1 MLSQASAPAGSFLK
15 PFWFWKFCKGLRVAK
30 TQGEMLFAV
39 ARAFFISAITGNAA
53 PQTQIPAIA
62 TFLQDD
68 VPFGDLLS
76 GSIRQSQRQG
86 FAVNPESLT
95 QVELM
100 LDPIPS
106 DVTLKSD
113 GMEVVDLADFL
124 EANGVHP
131 ENAAVDQHEI
141 RMGVGRAMLSFLE
154 QRFGREIIHL
164 ADTSR
169 VSGGAIY
176 GEATVRDTGSE
187 TLRNAHH
194 VIHVDKEWTGISRLT
209 GENGTQGGVR
219 ATVRAQWPL
228 AEEDFTSRGYDF
240 EDYVRLVHAQDPGM
254 VNLWVSLTPG
264 ELRQHPM
271 AFLLNS
277 AKAESA
283 FSSAPDLNDVASTMH
298 SQIQNLSKIQWEN
311 FKSFLSFSL
320 LQSLNCIYIYIYTYL
335 LISPCI
341 YVCVLYIYRYVYTY
355 SLVFGEQRN
364 FNDTITVLREK
375 ITSKQT
381 ARWGVVPEMTF
392 GQALL
397 FLACHLVNNGDSKR
411 KSNSNMNLK
420 NTCLLGL

>member
-1 MLSQASAPAGSFLK
+1 
-15 PFWFWKFCKGLRVAK
+15 
-30 TQGEMLFAV
+30 MLFAA
-39 ARAFFISAITGNAA
+39 ARAFFISAVTSSAA
-53 PQTQIPAIA
+53 PQTQIPQTQIPAIA

-68 VPFGDLLS
+68 MPFGDLLS
-76 GSIRQSQRQG
+76 GSIRQSERQG

-95 QVELM
+95 EVELM

-106 DVTLKSD
+106 DVTLKGD

-124 EANGVHP
+124 EENGVNP

-277 AKAESA
+277 AKEESA

-298 SQIQNLSKIQWEN
+298 SQIK
-311 FKSFLSFSL
+311 
-320 LQSLNCIYIYIYTYL
+320 
-335 LISPCI
+335 
-341 YVCVLYIYRYVYTY
+341 
-355 SLVFGEQRN
+355 N
-364 FNDTITVLREK
+364 FNDTITVLREG
-375 ITSKQT
+375 ITSKET
-381 ARWGVVPEMTF
+381 ARWGVVPKMTF

-397 FLACHLVNNGDSKR
+397 FYADRTPHGAVWLTEEPASARISAEMRVLVTDR
-411 KSNSNMNLK
+411 PAAAVTEVPRLFQ
-420 NTCLLGL
+420 L